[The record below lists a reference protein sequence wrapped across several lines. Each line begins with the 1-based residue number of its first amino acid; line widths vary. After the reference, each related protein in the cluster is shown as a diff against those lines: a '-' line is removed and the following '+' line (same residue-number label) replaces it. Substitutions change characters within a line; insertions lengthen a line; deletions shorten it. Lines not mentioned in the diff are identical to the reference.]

1 MSRHD
6 RQSFLGPDSDR
17 ELTEATVGL
26 VGIGGG
32 GSHFVQ
38 QCAHLGIGG
47 YVLCD
52 PDIIELTNTNR
63 LVGGNL
69 SDVDQAMPK
78 VLIAER
84 LIRGL
89 QPHARII
96 AIKGSW
102 QEATNHLKLCDVIL
116 GAPDS
121 FLEREQLE
129 RFARRHLI
137 PYIDIGMNVAHRPQ
151 LDDYLISG
159 QIIVSL
165 PGKACL
171 RCCNFITDER
181 LAEEAKN
188 YGDAGPR
195 PQVVWSNGILAST
208 AIGLMVQLIAP
219 WSRFPFEFNYLEYD
233 GNKSTVSKSFW
244 VERLQGKDCPHH
256 PPDETGDPLFDI
268 RKHAHL
274 WQEAPDSG
282 EKIHERATWLSRLLA
297 LIYRLF
303 KRS

>member
-1 MSRHD
+1 MGKR
-6 RQSFLGPDSDR
+6 
-17 ELTEATVGL
+17 TYKV
-26 VGIGGG
+26 IGW
-32 GSHFVQ
+32 
-38 QCAHLGIGG
+38 GG
-47 YVLCD
+47 YVQCD

-69 SDVDQAMPK
+69 SDVEQAMPK

-89 QPHARII
+89 QPDARII
-96 AIKGSW
+96 TIKGSW
-102 QEATNHLKLCDVIL
+102 QEATEHLKLCDVIL

-129 RFARRHLI
+129 RFARRYLI

-151 LDDYLISG
+151 LDDHLVSG

-165 PGKACL
+165 PGKPCL

-181 LAEEAKN
+181 LSEEANN

-195 PQVVWSNGILAST
+195 PQVVWSNGVLAST
-208 AIGLMVQLIAP
+208 AIGLMVQLITP

-233 GNKSTVSKSFW
+233 GNKSTVSQSFW
-244 VERLQGKDCPHH
+244 VEQLKNKVCPHH
-256 PPDETGDPLFDI
+256 PADETGDPLFDI
-268 RKHAHL
+268 RKYAYL
-274 WQEAPDSG
+274 WQAAPDDG
-282 EKIHERATWLSRLLA
+282 KIISTKASWLSRLQS

-303 KRS
+303 NRR